1 MTENLNSF
9 NDNSPITIL
18 PRRAWSS
25 ELAFL
30 KAMLKAKQALDKK
43 EKLFSKNKV

>member
-9 NDNSPITIL
+9 NDSSPITIL

-30 KAMLKAKQALDKK
+30 KAMFKAKQALDKK
-43 EKLFSKNKV
+43 EKALGKN

>member
-9 NDNSPITIL
+9 NDNSQIPIL
-18 PRRAWSS
+18 PRSAWSS

-43 EKLFSKNKV
+43 HKSLGKN

>member
-9 NDNSPITIL
+9 NDNSQIPIL
-18 PRRAWSS
+18 PRSAWSS

-30 KAMLKAKQALDKK
+30 KAMLKAKQALDRR
-43 EKLFSKNKV
+43 EKAMGKN

>member
-9 NDNSPITIL
+9 NDNSQIPIL
-18 PRRAWSS
+18 PRSAWSS

-43 EKLFSKNKV
+43 QKALGKN

>member
-1 MTENLNSF
+1 MTENLNLF

-43 EKLFSKNKV
+43 HKALGKN

>member
-1 MTENLNSF
+1 MTENLSSF

-30 KAMLKAKQALDKK
+30 KAMLKAKQTLDKK
-43 EKLFSKNKV
+43 EKALGKN

>member
-9 NDNSPITIL
+9 NDNSQIPIL
-18 PRRAWSS
+18 PRSAWSS

-43 EKLFSKNKV
+43 EKALGKN

>member
-1 MTENLNSF
+1 MTENLNPF
-9 NDNSPITIL
+9 NDNSQIPIL

-43 EKLFSKNKV
+43 EKAFGKN

>member
-9 NDNSPITIL
+9 NDNSQIPIL
-18 PRRAWSS
+18 PRSAWSS
-25 ELAFL
+25 DLAYL

-43 EKLFSKNKV
+43 HKALGKN

>member
-1 MTENLNSF
+1 MTENLNPS
-9 NDNSPITIL
+9 NDNSPTTIL
-18 PRRAWSS
+18 PRSAWSS

-43 EKLFSKNKV
+43 HTALGKN

>member
-30 KAMLKAKQALDKK
+30 KAMLKAKQVLDKK
-43 EKLFSKNKV
+43 HKALGRN